1 MTNKHKYLL
10 LEIKDTLIKTR
21 HHFLP
26 IKITCQGT
34 AFFHLQVCSRTYL
47 PFRCCPRASR
57 AETTSYTA
65 FAGHHF
71 IPFQL
76 RHWESPDTRYLFQA
90 SWMKGKYSF
99 FSFCDTLCW
108 MNTCT
113 ILFWFP
119 MGLLNFT
126 GTAFHE
132 SPALCWTKE

>member
-10 LEIKDTLIKTR
+10 LEIKYMLIKTIY
-21 HHFLP
+21 HFLP

-47 PFRCCPRASR
+47 PLRCCPRVSG

-71 IPFQL
+71 ISFQL

-90 SWMKGKYSF
+90 SWMKGRYSF
-99 FSFCDTLCW
+99 FSFVIPCVGWIPAPSFL
-108 MNTCT
+108 
-113 ILFWFP
+113 IP
-119 MGLLNFT
+119 HGL
-126 GTAFHE
+126 
-132 SPALCWTKE
+132 TKCYWNSFSWISSSLLD